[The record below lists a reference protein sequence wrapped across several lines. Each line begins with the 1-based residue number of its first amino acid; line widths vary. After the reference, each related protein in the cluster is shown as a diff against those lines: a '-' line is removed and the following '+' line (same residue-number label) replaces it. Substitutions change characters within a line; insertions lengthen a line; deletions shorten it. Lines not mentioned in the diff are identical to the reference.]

1 MQASR
6 PLSPLGF
13 YCACAS
19 RYRRAGGDVVMGF
32 SSNFARYSDRRA
44 RATDR
49 NQGFGVQ
56 CGSPMQNGSLE
67 DEVQLVTD
75 RWRLRRPAAPAPKLQ
90 YLQLLYLQPSAHRSC
105 RSHLVLVK
113 RHSLCKDLLEYARAT
128 WHGAGLNGLGGLP
141 LGGLLELEVGIVT
154 VREYACAFPSVL
166 CSTCEA
172 GGAPLPLCRDYSN
185 DRKQTVIGLR
195 RAGPAMAC

>member
-1 MQASR
+1 
-6 PLSPLGF
+6 
-13 YCACAS
+13 
-19 RYRRAGGDVVMGF
+19 
-32 SSNFARYSDRRA
+32 
-44 RATDR
+44 
-49 NQGFGVQ
+49 
-56 CGSPMQNGSLE
+56 MQNGSLE

-90 YLQLLYLQPSAHRSC
+90 CLQPSAHRSC
-105 RSHLVLVK
+105 RSHLVFVK

-172 GGAPLPLCRDYSN
+172 VEAPLPL
-185 DRKQTVIGLR
+185 
-195 RAGPAMAC
+195 